1 MKSKLSIVVTINVV
15 LFFVFVIFS
24 MMSKSKAH
32 DPLIYLII
40 LTFLCSIPF
49 LLAKKL
55 NGPYCILV
63 IFSPVYFI
71 YFGMTDALG
80 YFFDLPASKSS
91 RGMGLTDTE
100 MAILLGWICLIIGY
114 VLAVRLFSQTKLKVE
129 KDWKTKHLV
138 VLGFICTIIGWY
150 ALWTLQLGFADHYS
164 HTKVDMGPI
173 KGMIL
178 IIGKMLE
185 PFGAVLLV
193 YAYLKEKSQTLLLIF
208 FGICILKIPLAF
220 VLDSKEIALQNLIIF
235 FAAKWFYD
243 GKVPV
248 RWLLVFFVGVSL
260 LFPLFYAYRTA
271 VFSSSGV
278 TREQA
283 MASMTSNID
292 KTLRRSKKTT
302 KEEGALQSG
311 IISFTGRMHLKP
323 LVTLVISRTG
333 HGVPYQEGYTLS
345 LLLYALIPRVILP
358 NKDDSSIGQLF
369 NRQFRIS
376 EDRNTYISSSFL
388 AEFYWNYGWGGI
400 IIGMLAV
407 GTSFGLI
414 GVKGNI
420 AEHKSVTRLLVLI
433 TTIYLLCFR
442 FEAGV
447 AIQYTQW
454 IRALII
460 VLILHEIFARPVK
473 RI

>member
-1 MKSKLSIVVTINVV
+1 MKSKLSIIVTINVV

-24 MMSKSKAH
+24 MMSKNKAH

-49 LLAKKL
+49 LLAKEL

-63 IFSPVYFI
+63 VFAPVYFI

-80 YFFDLPASKSS
+80 YFFGLPPSEFS
-91 RGMGLTDTE
+91 RGMGLTTTE
-100 MAILLGWICLIIGY
+100 LAVLLGWVCLIIGY
-114 VLAVRLFSQTKLKVE
+114 VLVVTFFSQAKVKVE

-138 VLGFICTIIGWY
+138 IIGFICTAIGWY

-164 HTKVDMGPI
+164 YAKVDMEPL
-173 KGMIL
+173 KGMFL
-178 IIGKMLE
+178 IAGRMLE

-193 YAYLKEKSQTLLLIF
+193 YGYLKERSRTLLLIF
-208 FGICILKIPLAF
+208 FGICALKVPLAF

-235 FAAKWFYD
+235 FASKWFYD
-243 GKVPV
+243 GKVPI
-248 RWLLVFFVGVSL
+248 RWIVIFFIGISL

-278 TREQA
+278 TRQQA
-283 MASMTSNID
+283 MTSMSSNVD
-292 KTLRRSKKTT
+292 KTLRQSEKTT
-302 KEEGALQSG
+302 KEGGALKSG

-323 LVTLVISRTG
+323 LVTLVISKTG

-345 LLLYALIPRVILP
+345 LLLYALIPRIILP

-376 EDRNTYISSSFL
+376 EDRDTYISSSF
-388 AEFYWNYGWGGI
+388 FDKI
-400 IIGMLAV
+400 
-407 GTSFGLI
+407 S
-414 GVKGNI
+414 
-420 AEHKSVTRLLVLI
+420 
-433 TTIYLLCFR
+433 IYLN
-442 FEAGV
+442 
-447 AIQYTQW
+447 YD
-454 IRALII
+454 LIKK
-460 VLILHEIFARPVK
+460 LFSSRSHPRYGRQELSPY
-473 RI
+473 